1 MDIILEHI
9 GGKYFKIDK
18 RIYHRLSNN
27 EDVVIPVGFPT
38 DLATAPVILWG
49 FFPPYSDFL
58 PAAIVHD
65 WLYANKY
72 VADGIIKGYD
82 ARLFA
87 DKEMLRLSMIHNN
100 SKPKPIKIFGKELK
114 MFGKVIKF
122 SYKGVK
128 KRFGNRL
135 RYLIV
140 RCLGW
145 LYWYDVIK

>member
-1 MDIILEHI
+1 MEITITHI
-9 GGKYFKIDK
+9 GGKNFKLAK
-18 RIYHRLSNN
+18 RIYHKLSNN
-27 EDVVIPVGFPT
+27 ENIVIPIAFKT

-72 VADGIIKGYD
+72 VADGIVKGYD

-87 DKEMLRLSMIHNN
+87 DDEMLKLSMIHNN
-100 SKPKPIKIFGKELK
+100 SKGF
-114 MFGKVIKF
+114 
-122 SYKGVK
+122 KGFK
-128 KRFGNRL
+128 KRFGNII

>member
-1 MDIILEHI
+1 MEITITHL
-9 GGKYFKIDK
+9 GGKNFKLAK
-18 RIYHRLSNN
+18 RIYHKLPNSENI
-27 EDVVIPVGFPT
+27 VIPIGFKT
-38 DLATAPVILWG
+38 DLATAPTILWG

-87 DKEMLRLSMIHNN
+87 DKEMLRIAMNYNN
-100 SKPKPIKIFGKELK
+100 SKGF
-114 MFGKVIKF
+114 
-122 SYKGVK
+122 KGVK

>member
-1 MDIILEHI
+1 MEVTITHI
-9 GGKYFKIDK
+9 GGKNFKLAK
-18 RIYHRLSNN
+18 RIYHKLSNN
-27 EDVVIPVGFPT
+27 ENIVIPIGFKT

-72 VADGIIKGYD
+72 VADGIVKGYD

-100 SKPKPIKIFGKELK
+100 SKGF
-114 MFGKVIKF
+114 
-122 SYKGVK
+122 KGVK

-135 RYLIV
+135 RYSLV

>member
-1 MDIILEHI
+1 MEITITHL
-9 GGKYFKIDK
+9 GGKNFKLAK
-18 RIYHRLSNN
+18 RIYHKLPNSENI
-27 EDVVIPVGFPT
+27 VIPIGFKT

-87 DKEMLRLSMIHNN
+87 DKEMLRLSMNYNN
-100 SKPKPIKIFGKELK
+100 SKGF
-114 MFGKVIKF
+114 
-122 SYKGVK
+122 KGVK

>member
-1 MDIILEHI
+1 MEITITHI
-9 GGKYFKIDK
+9 KDKNFKIAK
-18 RIYHRLSNN
+18 RIYHKLSNG
-27 EDVVIPVGFPT
+27 EDIVIPIGFKT
-38 DLATAPVILWG
+38 DLATSPVILWG

-72 VADGIIKGYD
+72 VPNGIVKGYD

-87 DKEMLRLSMIHNN
+87 DKEMLKLSMIHNN
-100 SKPKPIKIFGKELK
+100 SKGF
-114 MFGKVIKF
+114 
-122 SYKGVK
+122 KGVK
-128 KRFGNRL
+128 KRFGNIT

-145 LYWYDVIK
+145 IYWSNVIK